1 MSHPN
6 ERHALP
12 ARTVAAQGAHASSE
26 AEAVRIAGQNVG
38 SALAQSVNSI
48 GADLAGQLADHLGDA
63 GADFIDADWLHV
75 EADARPGRHFAHGLS
90 EVFELITKGR
100 AA

>member
-1 MSHPN
+1 MSYKD
-6 ERHALP
+6 ERHGFP
-12 ARTVAAQGAHASSE
+12 ARTVAAQSAHASSE
-26 AEAVRIAGQNVG
+26 ADAVRAAGRNVG

-63 GADFIDADWLHV
+63 GADFIDADWTHV
-75 EADARPGRHFAHGLS
+75 EADERPGRHFAHGLS
-90 EVFELITKGR
+90 EAFELMTKGR

>member
-12 ARTVAAQGAHASSE
+12 ARHVAAIAAHASSE
-26 AEAVRIAGQNVG
+26 ADAVRAAGQNVG
-38 SALAQSVNSI
+38 AALAQSINSI
-48 GADLAGQLADHLGDA
+48 GSDLAGYLADHLGDA
-63 GADFIDADWLHV
+63 GAEFIDADWMHV
-75 EADARPGRHFAHGLS
+75 EADERPGRHFAHGLS
-90 EVFELITKGR
+90 EAFELMTKGR

>member
-12 ARTVAAQGAHASSE
+12 ARHVAAQAAHASSE
-26 AEAVRIAGQNVG
+26 ADAVRAAGQKVG
-38 SALAQSVNSI
+38 EALAQSVKI
-48 GADLAGQLADHLGDA
+48 MGVDLAGLLADHLGDA
-63 GADFIDADWLHV
+63 AADFIDADFMHLP
-75 EADARPGRHFAHGLS
+75 ADDQPGRHFAHGLS
-90 EVFELITKGR
+90 EAFDLHTKGR